1 MIFFSVE
8 LKNLHFEYY
17 TVNMIT
23 SNNDYSI
30 NEDQNG
36 DRNLSKKGLKLKL
49 IKLNLHII
57 IIIITYYLIPIF

>member
-1 MIFFSVE
+1 
-8 LKNLHFEYY
+8 
-17 TVNMIT
+17 MIT